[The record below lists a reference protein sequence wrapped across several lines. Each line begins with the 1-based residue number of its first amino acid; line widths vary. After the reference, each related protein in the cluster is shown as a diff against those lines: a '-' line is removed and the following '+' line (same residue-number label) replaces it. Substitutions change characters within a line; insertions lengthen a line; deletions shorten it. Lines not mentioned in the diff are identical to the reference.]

1 MNREEV
7 KNMLEE
13 YWYDNQ
19 YLKEKTKEVEKIT
32 AMMIK
37 NPNLEI
43 YQVSKKQ
50 EEEILFK
57 LLAKKKRIDQ
67 LIERLNQ
74 PYRIIMYLKYIT
86 FLTFDQIA
94 DQMNY
99 STKRIYQLHSEG
111 VNKLQELIN
120 NENSIWNFNFKILF
134 KIN

>member
-57 LLAKKKRIDQ
+57 LLAKKKRIDE
-67 LIERLNQ
+67 LIEIGR
-74 PYRIIMYLKYIT
+74 
-86 FLTFDQIA
+86 A
-94 DQMNY
+94 
-99 STKRIYQLHSEG
+99 H
-111 VNKLQELIN
+111 V
-120 NENSIWNFNFKILF
+120 
-134 KIN
+134 

>member
-120 NENSIWNFNFKILF
+120 NENSI
-134 KIN
+134 

>member
-57 LLAKKKRIDQ
+57 LLAKKKRIDE

-120 NENSIWNFNFKILF
+120 NENSI
-134 KIN
+134 

>member
-57 LLAKKKRIDQ
+57 LLAKKKRIDD
-67 LIERLNQ
+67 LIERLSQ

-120 NENSIWNFNFKILF
+120 NENSI
-134 KIN
+134 

>member
-13 YWYDNQ
+13 YWSDNQ

-120 NENSIWNFNFKILF
+120 NENSI
-134 KIN
+134 

>member
-19 YLKEKTKEVEKIT
+19 NLKEKTKEVEKIT

-120 NENSIWNFNFKILF
+120 NENSI
-134 KIN
+134 

>member
-1 MNREEV
+1 MDDIE
-7 KNMLEE
+7 
-13 YWYDNQ
+13 
-19 YLKEKTKEVEKIT
+19 
-32 AMMIK
+32 
-37 NPNLEI
+37 
-43 YQVSKKQ
+43 
-50 EEEILFK
+50 K
-57 LLAKKKRIDQ
+57 LLLDIEKQKVFMDAKKKRIDQ

-120 NENSIWNFNFKILF
+120 NENSI
-134 KIN
+134 